1 MKAGARPDLPNP
13 PPEPPANRSRACFW
27 FQKLEVTKQQLKQL
41 SKYKQDYEAVRER
54 LETLPDE
61 VSHEVMVP
69 LGKLAYVPGRLK
81 HTNEIMV
88 LLGENWFVE
97 RSAKQSVEIVRRRI
111 ASKTPGALPSLR
123 RSWFCDSSFC
133 FLLQNAKKPWTA
145 SIRR

>member
-1 MKAGARPDLPNP
+1 M
-13 PPEPPANRSRACFW
+13 
-27 FQKLEVTKQQLKQL
+27 TKQQLKQL

-111 ASKTPGALPSLR
+111 ASKTPGALPSLH
-123 RSWFCDSSFC
+123 RS
-133 FLLQNAKKPWTA
+133 
-145 SIRR
+145 